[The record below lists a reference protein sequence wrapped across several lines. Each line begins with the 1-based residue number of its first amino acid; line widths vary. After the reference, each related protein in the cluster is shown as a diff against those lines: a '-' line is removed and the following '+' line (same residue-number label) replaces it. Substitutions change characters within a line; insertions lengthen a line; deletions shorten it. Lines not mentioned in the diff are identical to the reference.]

1 MLILPYQ
8 GHWPAAF
15 AEIEQVLS
23 TCLAGLAVRVHHVGS
38 TAVPGLAAK
47 DIIDIDLEYSPLVQ
61 LADIKERLA
70 SLGYQ
75 HNGDQG
81 IPQREVFKRKAR
93 TEDHP
98 ILDRITHHLYA
109 CPTGSPELTRHL
121 KFRNQLRQSAAD
133 REQYAKLKQAIA
145 REAGQDKKTYA
156 SLKEHQARAF
166 VLGILEK

>member
-8 GHWPAAF
+8 DHWHLAF
-15 AEIEQVLS
+15 AEIERVLS
-23 TCLAGLAVRVHHVGS
+23 SCLEGLAIKVHHVGS

-47 DIIDIDLEYSPLVQ
+47 DIIDIDLEFSPLVQ

-70 SLGYQ
+70 SLGYH

-81 IPQREVFKRKAR
+81 IPQREVFKRNGR

-98 ILDRITHHLYA
+98 VLDRIPHHLYA
-109 CPTGSPELTRHL
+109 CPTGSPELARHL
-121 KFRNQLRQSAAD
+121 KFRNHLRQSATD
-133 REQYAKLKQAIA
+133 REQYAKLKRAIA
-145 REAGQDKKTYA
+145 REAGQDKRTYA